1 MKIIIFLILPF
12 IMWKI
17 QLNITEIMYI
27 YQKFKPRQILTE
39 IITILQMEIIILGLG
54 DRIWIKPNID
64 LINIIYFLL
73 CYEFFITN
81 LRIMME

>member
-1 MKIIIFLILPF
+1 M
-12 IMWKI
+12 

-27 YQKFKPRQILTE
+27 YRKFKPRQILTQ

>member
-1 MKIIIFLILPF
+1 MKIILFLILPF
-12 IMWKI
+12 IMEKM

-27 YQKFKPRQILTE
+27 YRKFKPRQILTQ

>member
-1 MKIIIFLILPF
+1 
-12 IMWKI
+12 MWKI